1 MKALKTLKRIIGEFG
16 RTPYLLEEIREGL
29 ANQSDLLNRKL
40 QEFIERSHNGSG
52 SLSGIDRT
60 SYRPVP
66 DAAGDVHQS
75 VAPLGD
81 IPYAKVDLAAFGNP
95 INSIVSS
102 PDFARTE
109 RYFSENPAA
118 ARSLVSGAS
127 QALLFSLVR
136 NLAPQHVIEIGT
148 FKGGTSEAI
157 GRALYANG
165 GGLLHTIGPFDSG
178 IFLPLY
184 RTWPEAL
191 RDRVRFYSV
200 DSMAFF
206 MRIQKNDIQPSLV
219 FVDGNHDYEF
229 ALFDILA
236 AARCVVPG
244 GFVVIDNVSQ
254 AGPYYAATDF
264 LASHPEWL
272 DCAARSFQL
281 DPTKAYDSERTRILN
296 TDLIVLRAPAA
307 RVIGPRPCCFG
318 EVILQQP
325 VVNGVEISIATSK
338 PGTLYVQCV
347 LRGFSSTQNVEA
359 SEMTSVQIGAQNTA
373 FAKFE
378 KPLAL
383 NGAFDQYRA
392 EAWLTFVGEGYLSQS
407 ASPKI
412 V

>member
-1 MKALKTLKRIIGEFG
+1 
-16 RTPYLLEEIREGL
+16 L

-40 QEFIERSHNGSG
+40 QELIERPHDGS
-52 SLSGIDRT
+52 SILSSIDRT

-66 DAAGDVHQS
+66 EVAGDVHQS

-81 IPYAKVDLAAFGNP
+81 IPYAKVDLTAFGNP

-127 QALLFSLVR
+127 QALLFTLVR
-136 NLAPQHVIEIGT
+136 NLAPHHVIEIGT

-157 GRALYANG
+157 GRALHANG

-191 RDRVRFYSV
+191 RDRVRFYSA

-206 MRIQKNDIQPSLV
+206 MRLQKNNIQPSLV

-229 ALFDILA
+229 AFFDILA
-236 AARCVVPG
+236 AARCVTPG
-244 GFVVIDNVSQ
+244 GFVVVDNVSQ

-272 DCAARSFQL
+272 DCASRPIQW
-281 DPTKAYDSERTRILN
+281 DPIKAYDAERTRISN
-296 TDLIVLRAPAA
+296 TDLIVLRAPEAYMIGA
-307 RVIGPRPCCFG
+307 RPRCFG
-318 EVILQQP
+318 EMVLQQP
-325 VVNGVEISIATSK
+325 VIKGVEIRMAAPK
-338 PGTLYVQCV
+338 PGTLHVQCV
-347 LRGFSSTQNVEA
+347 LRGFSPAQNVEA
-359 SEMTSVQIGAQNTA
+359 CEMTSVRIDGVASTA

-378 KPLAL
+378 KPLVL
-383 NGAFDQYRA
+383 NGAFDQYRG
-392 EAWLTFVGEGYLSQS
+392 EAWLTFVGEGSLSQS
-407 ASPKI
+407 DVPKI
-412 V
+412 I